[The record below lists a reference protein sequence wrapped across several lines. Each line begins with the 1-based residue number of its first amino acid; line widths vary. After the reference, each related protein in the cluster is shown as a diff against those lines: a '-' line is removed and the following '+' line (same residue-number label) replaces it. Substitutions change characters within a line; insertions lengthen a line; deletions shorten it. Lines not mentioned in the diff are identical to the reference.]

1 MGIKPQ
7 EHQRSLKHCRARITS
22 VTMQL
27 GATAMEKSFVACPPH
42 SDTAEES
49 EHLLTGIVHY
59 TMLSQVLWLRVN
71 TLTRDEVMQLPAH
84 DSSENDQHANTS
96 VSWAVDMKYDST
108 MSTVHTSNSTPLCI
122 PAKSTSNSG
131 KVLSQKA
138 KFDAAGASRQWLHI
152 NESDTSE
159 SEESFVNKSDGSVRC
174 GSLRVRLDSK
184 DLDSSESKLFGSD
197 KFDGGVRSGCLRTP
211 CKECTPFSTRS
222 DLETLAES
230 TWPSRDNSIEMA
242 LILGQAIEETLEITK
257 SLVERRE
264 RLLRKMASSLH
275 SRGGQLIRLNRKSK
289 RRWVCKPLKVDSI
302 I

>member
-1 MGIKPQ
+1 
-7 EHQRSLKHCRARITS
+7 
-22 VTMQL
+22 
-27 GATAMEKSFVACPPH
+27 MEKSFVACPPH

-49 EHLLTGIVHY
+49 ELLLTCIDHY
-59 TMLSQVLWLRVN
+59 TMLSQVLWSRGN

-84 DSSENDQHANTS
+84 DSSENDQHANTA
-96 VSWAVDMKYDST
+96 VSWAADMKYDST
-108 MSTVHTSNSTPLCI
+108 MSTEHTSNSTPSCI
-122 PAKSTSNSG
+122 PAKWMPTPNSG

-197 KFDGGVRSGCLRTP
+197 KFDGGVRSGSLRTP
-211 CKECTPFSTRS
+211 CKEWTPFSTRS

-242 LILGQAIEETLEITK
+242 LILGRAIEETFEITK